1 MTAFAFAAETTLEDM
16 LAYLVAHTGTGILHD
31 DNNLAVKIQNGKIN
45 NAFTVKIFQRIKG
58 VFDNIA
64 GNQYNI
70 MYRRHIQLAVQ
81 LAFLCQRKVD
91 IKFTAAAYFTEDKA

>member
-1 MTAFAFAAETTLEDM
+1 MTAFALAAEATLEDM
-16 LAYLVAHTGTGILHD
+16 LAYLVTHTWSGILHN
-31 DNNLAVKIQNGKIN
+31 DNNFAVKIQNREIN
-45 NAFTVKIFQRIKG
+45 DAFTVKILQRIKG

-70 MYRRHIQLAVQ
+70 MYRRHIQLAMQ
-81 LAFLCQRKVD
+81 LTFFCQRKVD

>member
-1 MTAFAFAAETTLEDM
+1 MTAFALAAEATLEDM
-16 LAYLVAHTGTGILHD
+16 LAYIVTHTGTGILHD
-31 DNNLAVKIQNGKIN
+31 NNNLAVKIQNLKIN
-45 NAFTVKIFQRIKG
+45 NAFTVKILQRIKG
-58 VFDNIA
+58 VFNNIA

-70 MYRRHIQLAVQ
+70 MYRRHIQLTVQ